1 MSSYFEVTAT
11 DKLALAILDVLQESG
26 QIKPYNQT
34 LESYFQKKDFQKAET
49 SQLSPAF
56 AAPYGLTEPQK
67 PALTGLALYTSAGY
81 TLEKTVERMA
91 KDILGTCEDQ
101 KKWDKNLRNA
111 VKEYGHDE
119 ILEGFYNWACAQGT
133 FLGRNPV
140 SQFLKNVSS
149 YVRPTRATVSNPAL
163 ERTERAIAY
172 ASDNLVIFTGE
183 YRFRLAGLINEFG
196 LENVTQAFKDFYA
209 TVDEKSRPW
218 AARDFLLKAPVMI
231 AVIQRKQ
238 AEADQAKQA
247 VDAAYAA
254 AQGSVE
260 TEEEESEL

>member
-1 MSSYFEVTAT
+1 MTQYYEVVAT
-11 DKLALAILDVLQESG
+11 DKLALAVLDVLQESG
-26 QIKPYNQT
+26 QIKPYNPS
-34 LESYFQKKDFQKAET
+34 LGKDFQKVET
-49 SQLSPAF
+49 PKLSPVL

-91 KDILGTCEDQ
+91 KDLLGICEDS
-101 KKWDKNLRNA
+101 KKWDKSLRNA

-119 ILEGFYNWACAQGT
+119 ILEGFYNWASSQGT
-133 FLGRNPV
+133 YLGRNPV
-140 SQFLKNVSS
+140 TGFLKNVSS
-149 YVRPTRATVSNPAL
+149 YIRPTRAAVSNPAL
-163 ERTERAIAY
+163 DRTERAIAY

-196 LENVTQAFKDFYA
+196 LDMVVQAFKDFYA

-238 AEADQAKQA
+238 AEAVQAKRA
-247 VDAAYAA
+247 VDEAYAA

-260 TEEEESEL
+260 TESEEQEL